1 MGSELPTDLRAW
13 RKARNLKGYQVAE
26 MLGYTPEHISRV
38 ENGHRQLGRS
48 AWRTL
53 IALEALGQLERIA

>member
-1 MGSELPTDLRAW
+1 MTDLPTDLRAW
-13 RKARNLKGYQVAE
+13 RRARNLKGYQVAE

-38 ENGHRQLGRS
+38 ENGHRQLSRS

-53 IALEALGQLERIA
+53 LALDALGKLEQIA